1 MARFMEKINLLNV
14 QIDNLTQLELLESL
28 RSGGVVFTPN
38 VAHLVT
44 LQQRPD
50 FYQAYQSADYQ
61 ICDSQL
67 VRLAAQL
74 LGTPIREK
82 ISGSDL
88 FPAFYRYFAQD
99 PSTAIFLLGAAPGVA
114 QRAMHKIN
122 QLVGRSIVV
131 AAHSPSFGFE
141 RDAAECDRIIALINA
156 SGATVL
162 AVGVGAPKQELWIA
176 QHRDRL
182 PQVKTFLAIGATLD
196 FEAGNVQRAPK
207 WMSEVG
213 LEWFYRLV
221 KEPRRLWKRYFGDA
235 LPFATLIWQQA
246 THRYQNPWFAE
257 DCTESVLKYKKNLV
271 RQY

>member
-1 MARFMEKINLLNV
+1 MARFMEKVNLLNL
-14 QIDNLTQLELLESL
+14 QIDNLGQLELLEAL

-44 LQQRPD
+44 LQQHPE
-50 FYQAYQSADYQ
+50 FYQAYQTADYC

-67 VRLAAQL
+67 VRFAAKL

-99 PSTAIFLLGAAPGVA
+99 AGTTIFLLGAAAGVA
-114 QRAMHKIN
+114 DRAMAKIN
-122 QLVGRSIVV
+122 HQVGRTIVV

-141 RDAAECDRIIALINA
+141 RDAAECDRLIAMVNA

-162 AVGVGAPKQELWIA
+162 ALGVGAPKQELWIA
-176 QHRDRL
+176 QHKHRMPR
-182 PQVKTFLAIGATLD
+182 VKTFLAIGATID

-235 LPFATLIWQQA
+235 LPFAALIWQQA
-246 THRYQNPWFAE
+246 NHRYQNPWPSDVRNDA
-257 DCTESVLKYKKNLV
+257 VLKYQKDLV

>member
-1 MARFMEKINLLNV
+1 MEKINLLNA
-14 QIDNLTQLELLESL
+14 QIDNLTQLELLEAL
-28 RSGGVVFTPN
+28 RSGGTVFTPN

-44 LQQRPD
+44 LQQRPE

-67 VRLAAQL
+67 VRFAAKL

-88 FPAFYRYFAQD
+88 FPAFYHYFAQD
-99 PSTAIFLLGAAPGVA
+99 KGTTIFLLGAAAGVA
-114 QRAMHKIN
+114 QRALQRIN
-122 QLVGRSIVV
+122 QRVGRGIVV
-131 AAHSPSFGFE
+131 QAHSPSFGFE
-141 RDAAECDRIIALINA
+141 RDAAECERLIAMINA

-176 QHRDRL
+176 QYKDRL
-182 PQVKTFLAIGATLD
+182 PQVKTFLAIGATID
-196 FEAGNVQRAPK
+196 FEAGNVRRAPK

-213 LEWFYRLV
+213 LEWLYRLL
-221 KEPRRLWKRYFGDA
+221 KEPRRLFKRYFGDA
-235 LPFATLIWQQA
+235 LPFALLIWQQA
-246 THRYQNPWFAE
+246 TDRYQNPWLSDDRAK
-257 DCTESVLKYKKNLV
+257 SSLNYQKNLA

>member
-1 MARFMEKINLLNV
+1 MERSMEKISLLNT
-14 QIDNLTQLELLESL
+14 QIDNLTQIELLESL

-44 LQQRPD
+44 LQHRPD

-67 VRLAAQL
+67 VRLAAKL

-99 PSTAIFLLGAAPGVA
+99 AGTQIFLLGAAAGIA
-114 QRAMHKIN
+114 HRAMTKIN
-122 QLVGRSIVV
+122 QQVGRTIVV

-141 RDAAECDRIIALINA
+141 RDAAECDRIIELINA

-182 PQVKTFLAIGATLD
+182 PQVKTFLAIGATID
-196 FEAGNVQRAPK
+196 FEAGNIQRAPK

-213 LEWFYRLV
+213 LEWFYRLA

-246 THRYQNPWFAE
+246 THQYQNPWYDDAR
-257 DCTESVLKYKKNLV
+257 TQSILKYKKDLV